1 MAKQGTILVGTIGQG
16 VMMSTDE
23 GESWTRASVRQ
34 GMHSDCI
41 VRALLPDPR
50 RPDVVYAGT
59 DMGLYESDDAG
70 AHWRLLDTPMKGS
83 MVWSMAIDPVD
94 PNVMFAGTG
103 TPSKPGIYRTT
114 DAGKT
119 WEQLAVDIAADC
131 PNVGIPRPTGIAID
145 PADHRHVWV
154 GLEVDGVRHSADGG
168 ETWTKVN
175 GQIRNQDVH
184 NVLVIAGPPKT
195 VFTVVNDDVWRSTD
209 DGKTWE
215 AARAREVFPWHYP
228 RGIAVKPNDPRTVFL
243 TVGDT
248 TPGRIGTVMRS
259 RDAGATWQSLGL
271 PVQPNSAVWTVSMPA
286 SAPETVLAA
295 SRYGYLY
302 RSDDGGDS
310 WRKLWREFGEVSS
323 ITYLTV
329 DADTEDPS

>member
-1 MAKQGTILVGTIGQG
+1 MAKKGNILVGTIGQG
-16 VMMSTDE
+16 VMMSADD

-41 VRALLPDPR
+41 VRALLADPR
-50 RPDVVYAGT
+50 RPDVVFAGT
-59 DMGLYESDDAG
+59 DMGLYESDDRG

-94 PNVMFAGTG
+94 PSVMFAGTG

-119 WEQLAVDIAADC
+119 WEQLAVDIAPDC

-145 PADHRHVWV
+145 PTDHRHVWV

-175 GQIRNQDVH
+175 GQIPNQDVH
-184 NVLVIAGPPKT
+184 NVLVVAGPPKS

-228 RGIAVKPNDPRTVFL
+228 RGIAVKPDDPRTVFVTL
-243 TVGDT
+243 GDT

-271 PVQPNSAVWTVSMPA
+271 PVQPNSAVWTVSLPA
-286 SAPETVLAA
+286 SAPDTVLAA

-323 ITYLTV
+323 ILWV
-329 DADTEDPS
+329 PQAA

>member
-1 MAKQGTILVGTIGQG
+1 MAKRGTILVGTIGQG

-59 DMGLYESDDAG
+59 DMGLYEGDDAG
-70 AHWRLLDTPMKGS
+70 AHWRLLGTPMKGS
-83 MVWSMAIDPVD
+83 TVWSMAIDPVD

-184 NVLVIAGPPKT
+184 NVLVVAGPPKT

-243 TVGDT
+243 TLGDT

-271 PVQPNSAVWTVSMPA
+271 PVQPNSAVWTVSIPA

-323 ITYLTV
+323 ITYLTF
-329 DADTEDPS
+329 DADTEDSS